1 MNKGSMEYKKIMD
14 GLGKIPGLSLPIP
27 GLSKSGYRPV
37 QAETVETLPLP
48 AFPSLEAPSGAAISY
63 QSEDRRFE
71 PVLIK
76 ETRAPLSKN
85 DKQIFLQTLKV
96 FYDNHASGR
105 LPLSESKDLFSTLES
120 IAERNRGNQY
130 LHRTLSSL
138 IEAARDFDLARG
150 HLKMV
155 IKNTAEYIKSM

>member
-1 MNKGSMEYKKIMD
+1 MREEMNKGSMEYKKIMD

-37 QAETVETLPLP
+37 QAETVETLP
-48 AFPSLEAPSGAAISY
+48 APAISY

-71 PVLIK
+71 PVSIK